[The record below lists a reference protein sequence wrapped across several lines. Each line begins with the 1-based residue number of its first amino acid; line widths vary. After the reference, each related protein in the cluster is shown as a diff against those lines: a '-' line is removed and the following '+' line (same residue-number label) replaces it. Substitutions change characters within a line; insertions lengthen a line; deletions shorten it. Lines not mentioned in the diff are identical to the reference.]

1 MPKFA
6 QLCSALLR
14 TLWLATAFPVASSAQ
29 VVGGTVRDA
38 VSSSPVAGAV
48 VTLLGANR
56 EVLARTLSSSTGA
69 FRLTQS
75 DAVVIRVV
83 RIGFQ
88 PFEQRLPGAT
98 NSINVVITPLGRAL
112 RPVSVTANRVCPSR
126 SDQREALALWASATD
141 ALLAMVVAST
151 ESADSGS
158 VLQLM
163 YNRVFDNSGRRGNI
177 VYWDRLKSLSSY
189 RVLTGNAEPIRA
201 ERTPGEFVSDGYV
214 VNHGESTTY
223 YGPDPE
229 VLLDSSFAETH
240 CLSLRER
247 RGEVGVAFVPT
258 RDRDSIPDIAGVLW
272 MSQQPLALRSLTFE
286 YSGLPRTLND
296 ARAGGQLDFET
307 MTNGLPV
314 IRSWHIRTPRV
325 SYIRTFR
332 VVDHQTVFG
341 RTPTVGEVHETG
353 GMIASGRL
361 ADGTVLTS
369 VLASLGGRVL
379 NGRTGEGVPAAT
391 VTIDSTDQKTTTDAQ
406 GQFSFETL
414 LPGPYVVRVRDSLPV
429 FGMRVDSLR
438 NIVPDSSIT
447 QQLVTRTATLQV
459 EAKLGEV
466 APRDLRLD
474 WRAPISGCGQ
484 NLNVERRY
492 TVIGSVITTERLGVP
507 GARIRL
513 SWADTTRTGTVETTV
528 DATTDLTGTFVAC
541 GIPTDRRL
549 GTRVSLSSGAQ
560 HLGTTLVQRPNNE
573 VMTAQT
579 VTITIPPQ
587 E

>member
-1 MPKFA
+1 MPARLRTFS
-6 QLCSALLR
+6 LGALL
-14 TLWLATAFPVASSAQ
+14 TIAAYPGTSAAQ
-29 VVGGTVRDA
+29 QLSGSVRDA
-38 VSSSPVAGAV
+38 VSSSPIAGAV

-56 EVLARTLSSSTGA
+56 EVLARTISSSSGA
-69 FRLTQS
+69 FRLTRS

-88 PFEQRLPGAT
+88 PYERHLEDAT
-98 NSINVVITPLGRAL
+98 GSLEVVLTPLGRSL
-112 RPVSVTANRVCPSR
+112 RPVTVTTNRICPSR

-151 ESADSGS
+151 EAADSGS

-163 YNRVFDNSGRRGNI
+163 YNRVYDNSGRRGNV

-201 ERTPGEFVSDGYV
+201 ERTPGQFVSEGYV

-325 SYIRTFR
+325 SYLRTFR

-369 VLASLGGRVL
+369 VLASLGGRVM
-379 NGRTGEGVPAAT
+379 NGRTGEGVTGAT
-391 VTIDSTDQKTTTDAQ
+391 VTLDSTDQKVTTDAQ

-414 LPGPYVVRVRDSLPV
+414 LPGPYVIRVRDSLPV
-429 FGMRVDSLR
+429 FGMRIDSAR

-447 QQLVTRTATLQV
+447 QQLVMRTATLAV
-459 EAKLGEV
+459 EATLGEV
-466 APRDLRLD
+466 SPRDLRLD
-474 WRAPISGCGQ
+474 WRAPVSGCGQ

-513 SWADTTRTGTVETTV
+513 SWADTSRTGTVETTV

-541 GIPTDRRL
+541 GIPTERRL
-549 GTRVSLSSGAQ
+549 GTQVTLSSGAQ
-560 HLGTTLVQRPNNE
+560 HLGTTLVRRPDNDDLK
-573 VMTAQT
+573 AQM

-587 E
+587 A